1 MTPFQGLWGLGSL
14 GRALCRLG
22 DQQGPSGPDCTTNM
36 GAEWANP
43 SLNTAAGVKNADETE
58 LRLLASQPLDITV
71 HNVQDFPQ
79 LSTLSGLLSRLICQ
93 KVQGRSPRG
102 SPGERRGWGRGRVA
116 TPGAAPPGPLPLG
129 SQGSQDNWG
138 APVLPGSGRQGAQ
151 AEPLTPASP
160 WAWAPLP
167 PTATPALD
175 PPPAP
180 TRLVLTQV
188 TSSSVLL
195 SWSPAPQPPLKY
207 LIVWRPSKGGTPREV
222 STGPPAPPPQAG
234 LE

>member
-1 MTPFQGLWGLGSL
+1 M
-14 GRALCRLG
+14 
-22 DQQGPSGPDCTTNM
+22 
-36 GAEWANP
+36 
-43 SLNTAAGVKNADETE
+43 KNADETE

-93 KVQGRSPRG
+93 KVQGRSLRG
-102 SPGERRGWGRGRVA
+102 GPGERRGWHRGRVA
-116 TPGAAPPGPLPLG
+116 TPGAAPPGPLPPG
-129 SQGSQDNWG
+129 SQSSQDNWG
-138 APVLPGSGRQGAQ
+138 APVLPVSGRQGAQ
-151 AEPLTPASP
+151 AEPLTPAAP
-160 WAWAPLP
+160 WAWTLLP

-222 STGPPAPPPQAG
+222 STALSPAAPTTGRAG
-234 LE
+234 VTPMGDKIKVKEEQVQEVYGTMAPCACGWQGCAHACVTG